1 VVAYIY
7 LSPPLSLSLSWRP
20 RRPGKAG
27 SGKEVGIVACSRQG
41 HHARPSR
48 SVGELMADRQRL
60 VRIVS
65 GGQTGVD
72 RAALDAAMDCGLEC
86 GGWVPRGRRAE
97 DGAVPPRYPMRE
109 TRGHA
114 YAERTRRNVRDSD
127 GTLILTRGQPTG
139 GTALTAAF
147 ARQLGKP
154 FLLVDMESAPDPAV
168 IGDWL
173 GRHSIRVLN
182 VAGPRESTCP
192 GIHGQAKAFLSA
204 LLRAGESV

>member
-1 VVAYIY
+1 
-7 LSPPLSLSLSWRP
+7 
-20 RRPGKAG
+20 
-27 SGKEVGIVACSRQG
+27 
-41 HHARPSR
+41 
-48 SVGELMADRQRL
+48 MADQQRL

-97 DGAVPPRYPMRE
+97 DGAVPPHYPMRE
-109 TRGHA
+109 TPGHA

-127 GTLILTRGQPTG
+127 GTLILAAGKPTG

-147 ARQLGKP
+147 TRRLGKP
-154 FLLVDMESAPDPAV
+154 CLLIDLRAAADPAV
-168 IGDWL
+168 ISEWL
-173 GRHSIRVLN
+173 RRHHIRVLN

-192 GIHGQAKAFLSA
+192 GIHEQAKALLTA
-204 LLRAGESV
+204 LLRQASGA